1 MKQKANYLIII
12 SVIVFLVTGGFL
24 WAGGGQETDQEKV
37 GSGSN
42 GGINGSAPSSSV
54 DKNYEGLK
62 PPEALVQNLDGYS
75 VATFAGGCFWCMEP
89 PFEKLVGVAEVI
101 SGYTGG
107 KKENPT
113 YQEVSSGV
121 TKHVEAVQVYY
132 SPKVVSYE
140 QLLQVYWRQI
150 DPTDEG
156 GSFVDRG
163 YQYTTAVFY
172 ADRDEGEAAEESQKE
187 LEESGRFDG
196 EIATRFEKAGPF
208 YKAEEYHQDFY
219 LKDPDRYYGYRSGS
233 GRDQFVD
240 RVWGDEKHVEGLV
253 TKEERYES
261 FDKEQRILKLD
272 EIEYKVT
279 QEEGTE
285 MPFQN
290 RYWDNKEEGL
300 YVDIVSGE
308 PLFSSRDKYKSGT
321 GWPSFTRPVEPDN
334 IVYKEDTKM
343 SAPRVEVRSKY
354 ADSHLGHVFK
364 DGPEPTGLRYCMNSA
379 SMRFIPVEDLEKEG
393 YEQFRVIFE

>member
-1 MKQKANYLIII
+1 MNKKRKFFIII
-12 SVIVFLVTGGFL
+12 LVLASGAVGGFV
-24 WAGGGQETDQEKV
+24 WAGGGQETEQENS

-42 GGINGSAPSSSV
+42 GGMNGSARSSSV
-54 DKNYEGLK
+54 DKNYKGIQ

-89 PFEKLVGVAEVI
+89 PFEKLLGVAEVI

-107 KKENPT
+107 RKENPT
-113 YQEVSSGV
+113 YQEVSSGA
-121 TKHVEAVQVYY
+121 TKHVEAIQVYY
-132 SPKVVSYE
+132 SPDVVRYE
-140 QLLQVYWRQI
+140 QLLQVFWRQI
-150 DPTDEG
+150 DPTDSG

-172 ADRDEGEAAEESQKE
+172 INDDERKAAEESKKA
-187 LEESGRFDG
+187 LENSGRLDG
-196 EIATRFEKAGPF
+196 EIVTRIEKAGPF

-219 LKDPDRYYGYRSGS
+219 LKSPDRYYGYRSGS
-233 GRDQFVD
+233 GRDKYIE
-240 RVWGDEKHVEGLV
+240 RVWGDEKHIEGLV
-253 TKEERYES
+253 TKEERYGS

-272 EIEYKVT
+272 ELQYDVT

-290 RYWDNKEEGL
+290 RYWDNKKEGI

-308 PLFSSRDKYKSGT
+308 PLFSSRDKYKSDT
-321 GWPSFTRPVEPDN
+321 GWPSFTRPIEPDN

-379 SMRFIPVEDLEKEG
+379 SMRFVPVEDLEKEG
-393 YEQFRVIFE
+393 YEQFRVMFE